1 MPTHLGLINGQSSC
15 VMSNVYQILCLQIL
29 TINVSF
35 KFNSINT
42 MPRLSNLDRAQIIGQ
57 IQAGV
62 TRRLIALPF
71 NVHKSTISRLV
82 RKHPRTGDVKDLPK
96 PELRRSRVTTRQEDN
111 RIATRTRRNRRATAT
126 DLQRNL
132 LEVHG
137 ADHRQHEV
145 DVYLDDNGVERMDWP
160 AKVRT
165 SIQSNTFGPS

>member
-1 MPTHLGLINGQSSC
+1 MCIKSGVYKIN
-15 VMSNVYQILCLQIL
+15 L

-35 KFNSINT
+35 KFNSIDA

-111 RIATRTRRNRRATAT
+111 RIATKTRRNRRVTAT
-126 DLQRNL
+126 ELQRNL

-145 DVYLDDNGVERMDWP
+145 DAYLDDDESSERTGQRKSGP
-160 AKVRT
+160 QFNRT
-165 SIQSNTFGPS
+165 RLGLH